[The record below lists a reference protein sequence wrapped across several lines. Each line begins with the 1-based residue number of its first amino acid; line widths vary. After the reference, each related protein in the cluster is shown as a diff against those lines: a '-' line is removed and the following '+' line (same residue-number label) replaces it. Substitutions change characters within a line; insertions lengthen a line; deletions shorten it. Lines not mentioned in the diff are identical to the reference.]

1 LRVTFLGT
9 GTSHGVP
16 VIACDCAVCQSDD
29 PRNKRTRTS
38 VYLVE
43 GETHLLVDASPEFR
57 LQCLANGVER
67 IDAVLLT
74 HSHADHIFGLD
85 DLRRFNHLQGGPV
98 PIHGEAA
105 TLARV
110 RETFSYAFNVGQVGG
125 GIPKYDLHTI
135 DGAFRVGEVD
145 IMALRAW
152 HGELPVTA
160 FRIAAFAYVTDVS
173 AIPPETMEQ
182 LAGLDTL
189 VLDGLRYRPHATH
202 LSIEQAVEVV
212 QQLKPRRTYLTH
224 MTHDV
229 DYATLLEELPDGIEP
244 AYDGLVI
251 EVK

>member
-1 LRVTFLGT
+1 MRVTFLGT

-38 VYLVE
+38 AYLVE

-57 LQCLANGVER
+57 LQCLANHVER

-74 HSHADHIFGLD
+74 HAHADHIFGLD

-110 RETFSYAFNVGQVGG
+110 RETFSYAFSTGQVGG
-125 GIPKYDLHTI
+125 GLPKYDLHTI

-145 IMALRAW
+145 IMPLRVW
-152 HGELPVTA
+152 HGEVPVTA
-160 FRIAAFAYVTDVS
+160 LRIAAFAYVTDVS

-202 LSIEQAVEVV
+202 LNIEQAVEVV
-212 QQLKPRRTYLTH
+212 QQLRPRRTYLTH
-224 MTHDV
+224 MTHDL
-229 DYATLLEELPDGIEP
+229 DHETLLKELPGGIEP
-244 AYDGLVI
+244 AHDGLVV
-251 EVK
+251 EVG